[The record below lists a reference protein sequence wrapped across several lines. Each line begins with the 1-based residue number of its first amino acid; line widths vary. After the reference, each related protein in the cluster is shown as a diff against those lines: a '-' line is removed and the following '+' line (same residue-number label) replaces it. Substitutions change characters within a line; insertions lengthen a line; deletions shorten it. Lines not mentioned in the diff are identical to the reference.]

1 MSQPVVDTLQLCD
14 ALRKTGMERDQA
26 EGVARALGKE
36 LGAHVVAQN
45 DLQAG
50 FQGVRGEIR
59 AVSQQARTET
69 QAAFQQARD
78 EIRAVDHKVDLF
90 RSELGGRIDV
100 LDGKIESVK
109 SEMGTRF
116 DAIDGRLKTL
126 TTAVSL
132 GMAFLALVT
141 TILGLVTTIGVF
153 RGETPALSVAPQPA
167 AAAAPPS
174 ASTPRAAPWTP
185 VTPTAPGVP

>member
-1 MSQPVVDTLQLCD
+1 M
-14 ALRKTGMERDQA
+14 
-26 EGVARALGKE
+26 
-36 LGAHVVAQN
+36 
-45 DLQAG
+45 
-50 FQGVRGEIR
+50 
-59 AVSQQARTET
+59 
-69 QAAFQQARD
+69 
-78 EIRAVDHKVDLF
+78 DHKVDLF

-100 LDGKIESVK
+100 LDG
-109 SEMGTRF
+109 EMGTRF

-126 TTAVSL
+126 TTTVSL

-153 RGETPALSVAPQPA
+153 RGETLALSVAPQPA